1 MENFNKK
8 IKEKRLEEILFE
20 KNILNELKIK
30 FKIKIESLE
39 NKNILLND
47 SDDKLK
53 LESINIDKE
62 SINIDKESINI
73 DKESI
78 NIDKESIN
86 IDKESI
92 PNGNSK
98 LNENI
103 LENVNKITKN
113 KEIIKNNIKSL
124 NKLKQSGKDVL
135 DSIIMD
141 ELEFK
146 KEKECMEIN
155 YKKKSKNISIYEKKK
170 NNIQV
175 IVNNLNLNLKNKE
188 NEIKKYKNEINN
200 HSFSNVIERH
210 SLIQENMNNLIFKK
224 KIEKDRKLMILQLAD
239 ENKNFIKLKE
249 NRKIERYRIKNDYML
264 NLDGGNVIDEMKKI
278 DKTLKDFD
286 KETNKLI
293 FFLQNIINNLKK
305 NIKRGIEMFDLKQS
319 KKIYEKQK
327 TKTVFNKII
336 EELILKKNK
345 IINELTDYNKDL
357 VFIQQNIDDQIK
369 NLDIFNKE
377 NVAIEKEKNKLFYSK
392 RKQLNEDIETN
403 RELIETNNK
412 ELCSKNNKLEI
423 EINQIKKNYYKTKSD
438 AEKNKNIIKIKRR
451 EINNYILQNNITIQN
466 ETSEYNNK
474 KINLEKR
481 ISYLEKRIENKVK
494 SEDKK

>member
-1 MENFNKK
+1 
-8 IKEKRLEEILFE
+8 
-20 KNILNELKIK
+20 
-30 FKIKIESLE
+30 
-39 NKNILLND
+39 
-47 SDDKLK
+47 
-53 LESINIDKE
+53 
-62 SINIDKESINI
+62 
-73 DKESI
+73 
-78 NIDKESIN
+78 
-86 IDKESI
+86 
-92 PNGNSK
+92 
-98 LNENI
+98 
-103 LENVNKITKN
+103 
-113 KEIIKNNIKSL
+113 
-124 NKLKQSGKDVL
+124 
-135 DSIIMD
+135 
-141 ELEFK
+141 
-146 KEKECMEIN
+146 
-155 YKKKSKNISIYEKKK
+155 
-170 NNIQV
+170 
-175 IVNNLNLNLKNKE
+175 
-188 NEIKKYKNEINN
+188 
-200 HSFSNVIERH
+200 
-210 SLIQENMNNLIFKK
+210 
-224 KIEKDRKLMILQLAD
+224 MILQLAD

-327 TKTVFNKII
+327 TKNVFNKII

-345 IINELTDYNKDL
+345 IINELTEYNKDL

-392 RKQLNEDIETN
+392 RKQINEDIETN
-403 RELIETNNK
+403 RELIENNNK

>member
-1 MENFNKK
+1 MKK
-8 IKEKRLEEILFE
+8 
-20 KNILNELKIK
+20 
-30 FKIKIESLE
+30 
-39 NKNILLND
+39 
-47 SDDKLK
+47 
-53 LESINIDKE
+53 
-62 SINIDKESINI
+62 
-73 DKESI
+73 
-78 NIDKESIN
+78 
-86 IDKESI
+86 
-92 PNGNSK
+92 
-98 LNENI
+98 
-103 LENVNKITKN
+103 
-113 KEIIKNNIKSL
+113 
-124 NKLKQSGKDVL
+124 
-135 DSIIMD
+135 
-141 ELEFK
+141 K
-146 KEKECMEIN
+146 K
-155 YKKKSKNISIYEKKK
+155 KKKSKNISIYEKKK

>member
-1 MENFNKK
+1 M
-8 IKEKRLEEILFE
+8 IL
-20 KNILNELKIK
+20 
-30 FKIKIESLE
+30 
-39 NKNILLND
+39 
-47 SDDKLK
+47 
-53 LESINIDKE
+53 
-62 SINIDKESINI
+62 
-73 DKESI
+73 
-78 NIDKESIN
+78 
-86 IDKESI
+86 
-92 PNGNSK
+92 
-98 LNENI
+98 
-103 LENVNKITKN
+103 
-113 KEIIKNNIKSL
+113 
-124 NKLKQSGKDVL
+124 
-135 DSIIMD
+135 
-141 ELEFK
+141 
-146 KEKECMEIN
+146 
-155 YKKKSKNISIYEKKK
+155 
-170 NNIQV
+170 
-175 IVNNLNLNLKNKE
+175 NLNLNLKNKE

-403 RELIETNNK
+403 IELIETNNK

>member
-1 MENFNKK
+1 M
-8 IKEKRLEEILFE
+8 
-20 KNILNELKIK
+20 
-30 FKIKIESLE
+30 
-39 NKNILLND
+39 
-47 SDDKLK
+47 DK
-53 LESINIDKE
+53 
-62 SINIDKESINI
+62 
-73 DKESI
+73 
-78 NIDKESIN
+78 
-86 IDKESI
+86 
-92 PNGNSK
+92 
-98 LNENI
+98 
-103 LENVNKITKN
+103 
-113 KEIIKNNIKSL
+113 
-124 NKLKQSGKDVL
+124 
-135 DSIIMD
+135 
-141 ELEFK
+141 LEFK
-146 KEKECMEIN
+146 KEKELKEIN

-327 TKTVFNKII
+327 TKNVFNKII

-345 IINELTDYNKDL
+345 IINELTEYNKDL

-392 RKQLNEDIETN
+392 RKQINEDIETN
-403 RELIETNNK
+403 RELIENNNK